1 MEILEILW
9 NFKKAI
15 SKPGKVMETNQIL
28 KSHGHLCSRY
38 AFLLVMLS
46 FKIFNLQ
53 ETFSRHTG
61 MNMIRGVGCSLTN
74 INILIIC
81 FMLLMTFT
89 VCLDISDFFQS
100 EELVF

>member
-1 MEILEILW
+1 MENLEIMW

-53 ETFSRHTG
+53 EIALETFSRHTG
-61 MNMIRGVGCSLTN
+61 RNMFRGVGCSLTN
-74 INILIIC
+74 INNM
-81 FMLLMTFT
+81 FHAFD
-89 VCLDISDFFQS
+89 DIYCMS
-100 EELVF
+100 

>member
-1 MEILEILW
+1 MENLEILW

-53 ETFSRHTG
+53 EIALETFSRHTG

-74 INILIIC
+74 INI
-81 FMLLMTFT
+81 
-89 VCLDISDFFQS
+89 
-100 EELVF
+100 

>member
-1 MEILEILW
+1 MENLEIMW

-53 ETFSRHTG
+53 EIALETCLETSRHTG
-61 MNMIRGVGCSLTN
+61 RNMFRGVGCSLTN
-74 INILIIC
+74 INNM
-81 FMLLMTFT
+81 FHAFD
-89 VCLDISDFFQS
+89 DIYCMS
-100 EELVF
+100 